1 MFLSLYGLLI
11 VQFYQKA
18 YALTNTQIQLNI
30 AGPIQF
36 QLQLQFQFQFEAHQ
50 IKIFRLLHDTDADEE
65 SRERERQILSGATL
79 FSTSV
84 HSLWVRSAWGD
95 NKPQSEPEIGYNFY
109 LFCAQDSPDRAVQV
123 RVSVLSSQSLVVASF
138 GIWCANLLFN
148 LRNTQ
153 LSSPVGRFRPCPKCE
168 LCINCAGS
176 SHRYICIFLRY
187 TDIWTGLAL
196 GIDLDIY
203 SAIC

>member
-84 HSLWVRSAWGD
+84 HSLWVRSA
-95 NKPQSEPEIGYNFY
+95 
-109 LFCAQDSPDRAVQV
+109 
-123 RVSVLSSQSLVVASF
+123 
-138 GIWCANLLFN
+138 
-148 LRNTQ
+148 
-153 LSSPVGRFRPCPKCE
+153 
-168 LCINCAGS
+168 
-176 SHRYICIFLRY
+176 
-187 TDIWTGLAL
+187 
-196 GIDLDIY
+196 
-203 SAIC
+203 